1 MTIQSSNAVILF
13 HSAGAIIN
21 KMRFLHAADLHLD
34 SPLRGL
40 DRYEGA
46 PVDDVRGATRR
57 AFENLVAT
65 ALRERV
71 DLVVIGGD
79 LYDGDW
85 PDHSTGLFFV
95 KGVTQLAE
103 EGIPVVIVRGNHD
116 AASKLTKS
124 LRLPRNVHLFNDA
137 KPETVVLDQ
146 IGVAV
151 HGQSFATPAVLDDLA
166 SAYPASIP
174 DCFNIGLLHTSLNG
188 RPGHDSYAPTTL
200 SVLQGK
206 GYDYWALGHVH
217 AAEIVSR
224 EPWVVYP
231 GNTQGRHIREFG
243 AKGCSLLT
251 VENGMV
257 LEHQA
262 IALDVMRW
270 ETLSLDIASLPDLDA
285 LLDAAAVGIRGRLAQ
300 AEGRTLAIRVQI
312 AGRGPLHR
320 VLAIQ
325 PETVEQQLRSA
336 AIEASNAQVWIEK
349 VELTTRPQ
357 LDLDRIAERDDPLG
371 LLVRELRG
379 LASDNAARGV
389 MAEETIQ
396 DLQQKLPVEL
406 REGPHAL
413 LLNAPDVLTEL
424 LYEVE
429 GELIARLSGE
439 GTTS

>member
-1 MTIQSSNAVILF
+1 
-13 HSAGAIIN
+13 
-21 KMRFLHAADLHLD
+21 MRFIHASDLHLD

-40 DRYEGA
+40 SRYEGA
-46 PVDDVRGATRR
+46 PVDEVRGASRR
-57 AFENLVAT
+57 AFENLIAA

-85 PDHSTGLFFV
+85 PDHNTGLFFV

-103 EGIPVVIVRGNHD
+103 EGIPVAIVRGNHD

-124 LRLPRNVHLFNDA
+124 LRLPRNVYLLADA
-137 KPETVVLDQ
+137 KPETVVLDS

-151 HGQSFATPAVLDDLA
+151 HGQSFFTPAVLNDLA
-166 SAYPASIP
+166 SAYPASIAG
-174 DCFNIGLLHTSLNG
+174 CFNIGLLHTSLNG
-188 RPGHDSYAPTTL
+188 RPGHDNYAPTTL

-231 GNTQGRHIREFG
+231 GNTQGRHIRESG
-243 AKGCSLLT
+243 AKGCSLIS
-251 VENGMV
+251 VENGV
-257 LEHQA
+257 VAGQQA

-270 ETLSLDIASLPDLDA
+270 ETLPLDISALPDLDA
-285 LLDAAAVGIRGRLAQ
+285 LLDAATAAIRGRIAQ
-300 AEGRTLAIRVQI
+300 AEGRALAIRVRI
-312 AGRGPLHR
+312 GGSGPLHR
-320 VLAIQ
+320 LLATQ
-325 PETVEQQLRSA
+325 PETVAQQLRGA

-349 VELTTRPQ
+349 IELATRPR

-379 LASDNAARGV
+379 LAADDAARESIV
-389 MAEETIQ
+389 EEAIRE
-396 DLQQKLPVEL
+396 LRQKLPVEL
-406 REGPHAL
+406 REGPRAL
-413 LLNAPDVLTEL
+413 LLDSPDALAEL
-424 LYEVE
+424 MGEVE
-429 GELIARLSGE
+429 ADVMARLSGE
-439 GTTS
+439 GGNDSGGGTAS

>member
-1 MTIQSSNAVILF
+1 
-13 HSAGAIIN
+13 
-21 KMRFLHAADLHLD
+21 MRFLHAADLHID

-57 AFENLVAT
+57 AFENMIGT
-65 ALRERV
+65 ALSEHV

-85 PDHSTGLFFV
+85 PDHNTGLFFV

-103 EGIPVVIVRGNHD
+103 EGIPVAIVRGNHD

-124 LRLPRNVHLFNDA
+124 LRLPRNIHLLADT
-137 KPETVVLDQ
+137 KPETVVLDG

-151 HGQSFATPAVLDDLA
+151 HGQSFITSAVLDDLA
-166 SAYPASIP
+166 SAYPSFIP

-188 RPGHDSYAPTTL
+188 CLGHDNYAPTTL
-200 SVLQGK
+200 DVLRGK

-217 AAEIVSR
+217 AAEIVHR

-231 GNTQGRHIREFG
+231 GNTQGRHIRESG
-243 AKGCSLLT
+243 PKGCALVT
-251 VENGMV
+251 VENGV
-257 LEHQA
+257 VQHQA

-270 ETLSLDIASLPDLDA
+270 ETLTFDIAALSDLDA
-285 LLDAAAVGIRGRLAQ
+285 LLDAATVEIRRRLGQ
-300 AEGRTLAIRVQI
+300 SDGRTLALRVRI
-312 AGRGPLHR
+312 AGSGSLHR
-320 VLAIQ
+320 MLAAQ
-325 PETVEQQLRSA
+325 PETIEQQLRSA

-357 LDLDRIAERDDPLG
+357 VDLDRIAERDDPLG

-379 LASDNAARGV
+379 LAADDVARSAV
-389 MAEETIQ
+389 AEEAYR
-396 DLQQKLPVEL
+396 DLLQKLPVEL
-406 REGPHAL
+406 REGPNAL
-413 LLNAPDVLTEL
+413 RLDVPDVLAEL
-424 LYEVE
+424 LGAVE
-429 GELIARLSGE
+429 GELIAHLSGE
-439 GTTS
+439 GAAP

>member
-1 MTIQSSNAVILF
+1 
-13 HSAGAIIN
+13 
-21 KMRFLHAADLHLD
+21 MRFLHAADLHLD

-46 PVDDVRGATRR
+46 PVDEVRGATRR
-57 AFENLVAT
+57 AFENLVT
-65 ALRERV
+65 TSLSERV

-85 PDHSTGLFFV
+85 PDHNTGLFFV

-103 EGIPVVIVRGNHD
+103 AGIPVAIVRGNHD

-124 LRLPRNVHLFNDA
+124 LRLPRNVHLLDDA
-137 KPETVVLDQ
+137 KPETVVFDQ

-151 HGQSFATPAVLDDLA
+151 HGQSFVTPAVLDDLA
-166 SAYPASIP
+166 SAYPAPIQ

-188 RPGHDSYAPTTL
+188 RTGHDNYAPTTL
-200 SVLQGK
+200 SVLHGK

-231 GNTQGRHIREFG
+231 GNTQGRKISESG
-243 AKGCSLLT
+243 AKGCSLLS
-251 VENGMV
+251 VENGTV

-270 ETLSLDIASLPDLDA
+270 ETLLLDIATLPDLDS
-285 LLDAAAVGIRGRLAQ
+285 LLDAATVEIRRRLAQ
-300 AEGRTLAIRVQI
+300 SDGRTLALRVRI
-312 AGRGPLHR
+312 AGSGPLHR
-320 VLAIQ
+320 MLAAQ

-336 AIEASNAQVWIEK
+336 SIEASNAQVWIEK

-379 LASDNAARGV
+379 LAADDVARSAV
-389 MAEETIQ
+389 AEEAFR
-396 DLQQKLPVEL
+396 DLLQKLPVEL
-406 REGPHAL
+406 REGANAL
-413 LLNAPDVLTEL
+413 RLDAPDVLAEL
-424 LYEVE
+424 LGEVE
-429 GELIARLSGE
+429 GKLIAHLSGE
-439 GTTS
+439 EAAP

>member
-1 MTIQSSNAVILF
+1 
-13 HSAGAIIN
+13 
-21 KMRFLHAADLHLD
+21 MRFLHAADLHID

-57 AFENLVAT
+57 AFENLIAT

-85 PDHSTGLFFV
+85 PDHNTGLFFV

-103 EGIPVVIVRGNHD
+103 EGIPVAIVRGNHD

-124 LRLPRNVHLFNDA
+124 LRLPRNVYLLADA

-146 IGVAV
+146 IGVAI
-151 HGQSFATPAVLDDLA
+151 HGQSFVTPAVLDDLA
-166 SAYPASIP
+166 SAYPHPIP

-188 RPGHDSYAPTTL
+188 RPGHDNYAPTTL

-217 AAEIVSR
+217 AAETVSR

-231 GNTQGRHIREFG
+231 GNTQGRHIRESG
-243 AKGCSLLT
+243 AKGCSLLS
-251 VENGMV
+251 VENGTV

-270 ETLSLDIASLPDLDA
+270 ETLSLDIATLPDLDA
-285 LLDAAAVGIRGRLAQ
+285 LLDAATVGIRGRLVQ
-300 AEGRTLAIRVQI
+300 AEGRTLAVRVRI
-312 AGRGPLHR
+312 SGSGPLHR
-320 VLAIQ
+320 MLATQ

-379 LASDNAARGV
+379 LVADDAARGV
-389 MAEETIQ
+389 VAEEAIR

-413 LLNAPDVLTEL
+413 LLDAPDVLAEL
-424 LYEVE
+424 LSEVE

>member
-1 MTIQSSNAVILF
+1 
-13 HSAGAIIN
+13 
-21 KMRFLHAADLHLD
+21 MRFLHAADLHID

-57 AFENLVAT
+57 TFENLIAT

-85 PDHSTGLFFV
+85 PDHNTGLFFV

-103 EGIPVVIVRGNHD
+103 EGIPVAIVRGNHD

-124 LRLPRNVHLFNDA
+124 LRLPRNVHLLADA

-151 HGQSFATPAVLDDLA
+151 HGQSFVTPAVLDDLA
-166 SAYPASIP
+166 SAYPHPIP

-188 RPGHDSYAPTTL
+188 RPGHDNYAPTTL

-231 GNTQGRHIREFG
+231 GNTQGRHIRESG
-243 AKGCSLLT
+243 AKGCSLLS
-251 VENGMV
+251 VENGTV
-257 LEHQA
+257 LEHKA

-270 ETLSLDIASLPDLDA
+270 ETLSLDIAALPDLDA
-285 LLDAAAVGIRGRLAQ
+285 LLDAATAGIRGRLAQ
-300 AEGRTLAIRVQI
+300 AEGRILAIRVRI
-312 AGRGPLHR
+312 AGSGPLHR
-320 VLAIQ
+320 MLAIQ
-325 PETVEQQLRSA
+325 PETVEHQLRSA

-379 LASDNAARGV
+379 LVADDAARSV
-389 MAEETIQ
+389 VAEEAIR

-413 LLNAPDVLTEL
+413 LLDAPDVLAEFL
-424 LYEVE
+424 REVE

>member
-1 MTIQSSNAVILF
+1 
-13 HSAGAIIN
+13 
-21 KMRFLHAADLHLD
+21 MRFLHAADLHLD

-57 AFENLVAT
+57 AFENLIST

-85 PDHSTGLFFV
+85 PDHNTGLFFV
-95 KGVTQLAE
+95 KGMTQLAE
-103 EGIPVVIVRGNHD
+103 EGIPVAIVRGNHD

-124 LRLPRNVHLFNDA
+124 LRLPRNVYLLNDT
-137 KPETVVLDQ
+137 KPETVILDQ
-146 IGVAV
+146 IGVAI
-151 HGQSFATPAVLDDLA
+151 HGRSFVTPAVLDDLA
-166 SAYPASIP
+166 SAYPPPIP

-188 RPGHDSYAPTTL
+188 RPGHDNYAPTTL
-200 SVLQGK
+200 DVLRGK

-217 AAEIVSR
+217 AAEIVAR

-231 GNTQGRHIREFG
+231 GNTQGRHIRESG
-243 AKGCSLLT
+243 PKGCALVT
-251 VENGMV
+251 VENGV
-257 LEHQA
+257 VQHQT

-270 ETLSLDIASLPDLDA
+270 ETLSLDIAALPDLDA
-285 LLDAAAVGIRGRLAQ
+285 LLDAATVGIRGRLAQ
-300 AEGRTLAIRVQI
+300 AEGRTLAIRVRI
-312 AGRGPLHR
+312 AGSGPLHR
-320 VLAIQ
+320 MLAIQ

-379 LASDNAARGV
+379 LVADDAARGV
-389 MAEETIQ
+389 VAEEAIR

-413 LLNAPDVLTEL
+413 LLDAPDVLAEL
-424 LYEVE
+424 LSEVE

>member
-1 MTIQSSNAVILF
+1 
-13 HSAGAIIN
+13 
-21 KMRFLHAADLHLD
+21 MRFIHASDLHLD

-40 DRYEGA
+40 SRYEGA
-46 PVDDVRGATRR
+46 PVDEVRGATRR
-57 AFENLVAT
+57 AFENLVAA

-85 PDHSTGLFFV
+85 PDHNTGLFFV

-124 LRLPRNVHLFNDA
+124 LRLPRNVYLLADA

-146 IGVAV
+146 IGVAA
-151 HGQSFATPAVLDDLA
+151 HGQSFFTPAVLNDLA
-166 SAYPASIP
+166 SAYPAPIP

-188 RPGHDSYAPTTL
+188 RPGHDNYAPTTL

-231 GNTQGRHIREFG
+231 GNTQGRHIRESG
-243 AKGCSLLT
+243 AKGCSLIS
-251 VENGMV
+251 VENGTV
-257 LEHQA
+257 REQQP

-270 ETLSLDIASLPDLDA
+270 ETLSLDISALPDLDA
-285 LLDAAAVGIRGRLAQ
+285 LLDAATAGIRGRLAK
-300 AEGRTLAIRVQI
+300 ADGRALAMRVRI
-312 AGRGPLHR
+312 SGSGPLHR
-320 VLAIQ
+320 LLATQ

-349 VELTTRPQ
+349 IELTTRPR

-371 LLVRELRG
+371 MLVRELRG
-379 LASDNAARGV
+379 LAADEAARGSV
-389 MAEETIQ
+389 VEEAIR
-396 DLQQKLPVEL
+396 DLQQKLPLEL

-413 LLNAPDVLTEL
+413 LLDAPNALAAL
-424 LYEVE
+424 LGEVE
-429 GELIARLSGE
+429 AEVIARLSGD
-439 GTTS
+439 GGDSGSNSGGGMAS

>member
-1 MTIQSSNAVILF
+1 
-13 HSAGAIIN
+13 
-21 KMRFLHAADLHLD
+21 MRFIHVSDLHLD

-40 DRYEGA
+40 NRYEGA

-57 AFENLVAT
+57 AFENLIAT
-65 ALRERV
+65 AVRERV

-85 PDHSTGLFFV
+85 PDHNTGLFFV

-124 LRLPRNVHLFNDA
+124 LRLPRNVHLLADA
-137 KPETVVLDQ
+137 RAETVILDQ

-151 HGQSFATPAVLDDLA
+151 HGQSFFTPAVLDDLA
-166 SAYPASIP
+166 ATYPGSIP

-188 RPGHDSYAPTTL
+188 RPGHDNYAPTTL

-224 EPWVVYP
+224 QPWVVYP
-231 GNTQGRHIREFG
+231 GNTQGRHIRESG
-243 AKGCSLLT
+243 AKGCSLIS
-251 VENGMV
+251 VENGTV
-257 LEHQA
+257 REHQA

-270 ETLSLDIASLPDLDA
+270 EVLSLDISALPDLDA
-285 LLDAAAVGIRGRLAQ
+285 LLDAATAGIRSRLSQADGRA
-300 AEGRTLAIRVQI
+300 LAIRVRI
-312 AGRGPLHR
+312 AGSGPLHR
-320 VLAIQ
+320 TLAIQ
-325 PETVEQQLRSA
+325 PETVEQQLRGA

-349 VELTTRPQ
+349 IELTTRPQ

-379 LASDNAARGV
+379 LAADAGARASV
-389 MAEETIQ
+389 AEEAIR
-396 DLQQKLPVEL
+396 DLRQKLPAEL

-413 LLNAPDVLTEL
+413 LLDAPGVLAEL
-424 LYEVE
+424 LGEVE
-429 GELIARLSGE
+429 AEVIARLSVE
-439 GTTS
+439 RALS

>member
-1 MTIQSSNAVILF
+1 
-13 HSAGAIIN
+13 
-21 KMRFLHAADLHLD
+21 MRFLHAADLHLD

-65 ALRERV
+65 ALSERV

-85 PDHSTGLFFV
+85 PDHNTGLFFV

-103 EGIPVVIVRGNHD
+103 AGIPVAIVRGNHD

-124 LRLPRNVHLFNDA
+124 LRLPRNVHLLADT
-137 KPETVVLDQ
+137 KPETVVLDG

-151 HGQSFATPAVLDDLA
+151 HGQSFVTPAVLDDLA
-166 SAYPASIP
+166 STYPAPIQG
-174 DCFNIGLLHTSLNG
+174 CFNIGLLHTSLNG
-188 RPGHDSYAPTTL
+188 RPGHDNYAPTTL
-200 SVLQGK
+200 DVLRGK
-206 GYDYWALGHVH
+206 GYDYWALGHIH
-217 AAEIVSR
+217 AAEIVLR

-231 GNTQGRHIREFG
+231 GNTQGRDIRESG
-243 AKGCSLLT
+243 AKGCSLVS
-251 VENGMV
+251 VENGVV
-257 LEHQA
+257 LDHRA

-270 ETLSLDIASLPDLDA
+270 GKLLLDIATLPDLDS
-285 LLDAAAVGIRGRLAQ
+285 LLDAATVEIRRRLAQ
-300 AEGRTLAIRVQI
+300 SDGRTLALRVRI
-312 AGRGPLHR
+312 AGSGPLHR
-320 VLAIQ
+320 MLAAQ

-379 LASDNAARGV
+379 LAADDVARSAV
-389 MAEETIQ
+389 AEEAFR
-396 DLQQKLPVEL
+396 DLLQKLPVEL
-406 REGPHAL
+406 REGANAL
-413 LLNAPDVLTEL
+413 RLDAPDVLAEL
-424 LYEVE
+424 LGEVE
-429 GELIARLSGE
+429 GKLIAHLSGE
-439 GTTS
+439 GAAP

>member
-1 MTIQSSNAVILF
+1 
-13 HSAGAIIN
+13 
-21 KMRFLHAADLHLD
+21 MRFLHAADLHLD

-65 ALRERV
+65 ALSERV
-71 DLVVIGGD
+71 DLVVISGD

-85 PDHSTGLFFV
+85 PDHNTGLFFV

-103 EGIPVVIVRGNHD
+103 AGIPVAIVRGNHD

-124 LRLPRNVHLFNDA
+124 LRLPRNVHLLADA
-137 KPETVVLDQ
+137 KPETVVLDE

-151 HGQSFATPAVLDDLA
+151 HGQSFVTPAVLDDLA
-166 SAYPASIP
+166 SAYPAPIQG
-174 DCFNIGLLHTSLNG
+174 CFNIGLLHTSLNG
-188 RPGHDSYAPTTL
+188 RPGHDNYAPTTL
-200 SVLQGK
+200 DVLRGK
-206 GYDYWALGHVH
+206 GYDYWALGHIH
-217 AAEIVSR
+217 AAEIVLR

-231 GNTQGRHIREFG
+231 GNTQGRDIRESG
-243 AKGCSLLT
+243 AKGCSLVS
-251 VENGMV
+251 VENGVV
-257 LEHQA
+257 LDHRA

-270 ETLSLDIASLPDLDA
+270 DKLLLDIATLPDLDS
-285 LLDAAAVGIRGRLAQ
+285 LLDAATVEIRRRLAQ
-300 AEGRTLAIRVQI
+300 SDGRTLALRVRI
-312 AGRGPLHR
+312 AGSGPLHR
-320 VLAIQ
+320 MLAAQ

-379 LASDNAARGV
+379 LAADDVARSAV
-389 MAEETIQ
+389 AEEAFR
-396 DLQQKLPVEL
+396 DLLQKLPVEL
-406 REGPHAL
+406 REGANAL
-413 LLNAPDVLTEL
+413 RLDAPDVLAEL
-424 LYEVE
+424 LGEVE
-429 GELIARLSGE
+429 GKLIAHLSGE
-439 GTTS
+439 GAAP

>member
-1 MTIQSSNAVILF
+1 
-13 HSAGAIIN
+13 
-21 KMRFLHAADLHLD
+21 MRFLHAADLHLD

-46 PVDDVRGATRR
+46 PVDEVRGATRR
-57 AFENLVAT
+57 AFENLIST

-85 PDHSTGLFFV
+85 PDYNTGLFFV
-95 KGVTQLAE
+95 KGMTQLAE
-103 EGIPVVIVRGNHD
+103 EGIPVAIVRGNHD

-124 LRLPRNVHLFNDA
+124 LHLPRNVHLLNDT
-137 KPETVVLDQ
+137 KPETVVLDE

-151 HGQSFATPAVLDDLA
+151 HGQSFVTSAVLDDLA
-166 SAYPASIP
+166 SAYPSSIP
-174 DCFNIGLLHTSLNG
+174 DCFNIGLLHTALNG
-188 RPGHDSYAPTTL
+188 RPGHDNYAPTTL
-200 SVLQGK
+200 DVLRGK

-231 GNTQGRHIREFG
+231 GNTQGRQIRESG
-243 AKGCSLLT
+243 PKGCALVT
-251 VENGMV
+251 VENGLV
-257 LEHQA
+257 QHQT

-270 ETLSLDIASLPDLDA
+270 DTLSVDIAALPDLDA
-285 LLDAAAVGIRGRLAQ
+285 LLDAATVEIGRRLVQSDGRALA
-300 AEGRTLAIRVQI
+300 LRVRI
-312 AGRGPLHR
+312 AGSGPLHR
-320 VLAIQ
+320 MLAAQ
-325 PETVEQQLRSA
+325 PETVAQQLRSA

-379 LASDNAARGV
+379 LAADDVARSAL
-389 MAEETIQ
+389 AEEVFR
-396 DLQQKLPVEL
+396 DLLQKLPVEL
-406 REGPHAL
+406 REGPNAL
-413 LLNAPDVLTEL
+413 RLDAFDVLAEL
-424 LYEVE
+424 LGEVE
-429 GELIARLSGE
+429 GELIAHLSGE
-439 GTTS
+439 GATP

>member
-1 MTIQSSNAVILF
+1 
-13 HSAGAIIN
+13 
-21 KMRFLHAADLHLD
+21 MRFLHAADLHID

-57 AFENLVAT
+57 AFENLIAT

-85 PDHSTGLFFV
+85 PDHNTGLFFV

-103 EGIPVVIVRGNHD
+103 EGIPVAIVRGNHD

-124 LRLPRNVHLFNDA
+124 LRLPRNVHLLADA

-146 IGVAV
+146 IGVAI
-151 HGQSFATPAVLDDLA
+151 HGQSFVTPAVLDDLA
-166 SAYPASIP
+166 SAYPHPIP

-188 RPGHDSYAPTTL
+188 RPGHDNYAPTTL

-231 GNTQGRHIREFG
+231 GNTQGRHIRESG
-243 AKGCSLLT
+243 TKGCSLVS
-251 VENGMV
+251 VENGVV
-257 LEHQA
+257 LDHRI

-270 ETLSLDIASLPDLDA
+270 DTLLLDIAALPDLDS
-285 LLDAAAVGIRGRLAQ
+285 LLDAATVEIRRRLAQ
-300 AEGRTLAIRVQI
+300 SDGRTLALRVRI
-312 AGRGPLHR
+312 AGCGPLHR
-320 VLAIQ
+320 MLAAQ

-379 LASDNAARGV
+379 LAADDVARSAV
-389 MAEETIQ
+389 AEEAFR
-396 DLQQKLPVEL
+396 DLLQKLPVEL
-406 REGPHAL
+406 REGANAL
-413 LLNAPDVLTEL
+413 RLDAPDVLAEL
-424 LYEVE
+424 LGEVE
-429 GELIARLSGE
+429 GKLIAHLSGE
-439 GTTS
+439 EAAP

>member
-1 MTIQSSNAVILF
+1 
-13 HSAGAIIN
+13 
-21 KMRFLHAADLHLD
+21 MRFLHAADLHID
-34 SPLRGL
+34 SPFRGL

-57 AFENLVAT
+57 AFENLIAT

-71 DLVVIGGD
+71 ALVVIGGD

-85 PDHSTGLFFV
+85 PDHNTGLFFV

-103 EGIPVVIVRGNHD
+103 EGIPVAIVRGNHD

-124 LRLPRNVHLFNDA
+124 LRLPRNVHLLADA

-146 IGVAV
+146 IGVAI
-151 HGQSFATPAVLDDLA
+151 HGQSFVTPAVLDDLA
-166 SAYPASIP
+166 SAYPAPIP

-188 RPGHDSYAPTTL
+188 RPGHDNYAPTTL

-231 GNTQGRHIREFG
+231 GNTQGRHIRESG
-243 AKGCSLLT
+243 AKGCSLVS
-251 VENGMV
+251 VENGVV
-257 LEHQA
+257 LDHRT

-270 ETLSLDIASLPDLDA
+270 DTLLLDIAALPDLDS
-285 LLDAAAVGIRGRLAQ
+285 LLDAATVEIRRRLAQ
-300 AEGRTLAIRVQI
+300 SDGRTLALRVRI
-312 AGRGPLHR
+312 AGSGPLHR
-320 VLAIQ
+320 MLAAQ

-336 AIEASNAQVWIEK
+336 GIEASNAQVWIEK
-349 VELTTRPQ
+349 VELTTHPQ

-379 LASDNAARGV
+379 LAADDVARSAV
-389 MAEETIQ
+389 AEEAFR
-396 DLQQKLPVEL
+396 DLLQKLPVEL
-406 REGPHAL
+406 REGANAL
-413 LLNAPDVLTEL
+413 RLDAPDVLAEL
-424 LYEVE
+424 LGEVE
-429 GELIARLSGE
+429 GKLIAHLSGE
-439 GTTS
+439 GAAP

>member
-1 MTIQSSNAVILF
+1 
-13 HSAGAIIN
+13 
-21 KMRFLHAADLHLD
+21 MRFLHAADLHLD

-57 AFENLVAT
+57 AFENLIST

-85 PDHSTGLFFV
+85 PDHNTGLFFV
-95 KGVTQLAE
+95 KGMAQLAE
-103 EGIPVVIVRGNHD
+103 EGIPVAIVRGNHD

-124 LRLPRNVHLFNDA
+124 LRLPRNVHLLADA
-137 KPETVVLDQ
+137 KPETVVLDE

-151 HGQSFATPAVLDDLA
+151 HGQSFITSAVLDDLA
-166 SAYPASIP
+166 SAYPSSIS

-188 RPGHDSYAPTTL
+188 RLGHDNYAPTTL
-200 SVLQGK
+200 DVLRGK
-206 GYDYWALGHVH
+206 DYDYWALGHVH

-231 GNTQGRHIREFG
+231 GNTQGRQIREAG
-243 AKGCSLLT
+243 AKGCALVT
-251 VENGMV
+251 VENGV
-257 LEHQA
+257 VQHQA

-270 ETLSLDIASLPDLDA
+270 DTLPLDIAALPDLDA
-285 LLDAAAVGIRGRLAQ
+285 LLDAATVEIRRRLVQSDGRALA
-300 AEGRTLAIRVQI
+300 LRVRI
-312 AGRGPLHR
+312 AGSGPLHR
-320 VLAIQ
+320 MLAAQ

-357 LDLDRIAERDDPLG
+357 LDLDHIAERDDPLG

-379 LASDNAARGV
+379 LAADDMARNTV
-389 MAEETIQ
+389 AEEAFR
-396 DLQQKLPVEL
+396 DLLQKLPVEL
-406 REGPHAL
+406 REGPNAL
-413 LLNAPDVLTEL
+413 RLDAPDVLAEL
-424 LYEVE
+424 LGEVE
-429 GELIARLSGE
+429 GELIAHLSGE

>member
-1 MTIQSSNAVILF
+1 
-13 HSAGAIIN
+13 
-21 KMRFLHAADLHLD
+21 MRFIHASDLHLD

-40 DRYEGA
+40 SRYEGA
-46 PVDDVRGATRR
+46 PVDEVRGATRR
-57 AFENLVAT
+57 AFENLVAA

-85 PDHSTGLFFV
+85 PDHNTGLFFV

-124 LRLPRNVHLFNDA
+124 LRLPRNVYLLADA

-146 IGVAV
+146 IGVAA
-151 HGQSFATPAVLDDLA
+151 HGQSFFTPAVLNDLA

-188 RPGHDSYAPTTL
+188 RPGHDNYAPTTL

-231 GNTQGRHIREFG
+231 GNTQGRHIRESG
-243 AKGCSLLT
+243 AKGCSLIS

-257 LEHQA
+257 LEQKA

-270 ETLSLDIASLPDLDA
+270 ETLSLDISALPDLDA
-285 LLDAAAVGIRGRLAQ
+285 LLDAATAGIRNRLAQ
-300 AEGRTLAIRVQI
+300 ADGRAVAIRIRI
-312 AGRGPLHR
+312 AGSGPLHR
-320 VLAIQ
+320 MLAVQ

-349 VELTTRPQ
+349 IELTTRPQ

-371 LLVRELRG
+371 MLVRELRA
-379 LASDNAARGV
+379 LAADDAARASV
-389 MAEETIQ
+389 VEEAIR

-413 LLNAPDVLTEL
+413 LLDAPDALAAL
-424 LYEVE
+424 LGEVE
-429 GELIARLSGE
+429 AEVIARLSGD
-439 GTTS
+439 GGDSGNNSGGGVAS

>member
-1 MTIQSSNAVILF
+1 
-13 HSAGAIIN
+13 
-21 KMRFLHAADLHLD
+21 MRFLHAADLHID

-57 AFENLVAT
+57 AFENLIST
-65 ALRERV
+65 SLRERV

-85 PDHSTGLFFV
+85 PDHNTGLFFV

-103 EGIPVVIVRGNHD
+103 EGIPVAIVRGNHD

-124 LRLPRNVHLFNDA
+124 LRLPRNVHLLADA

-146 IGVAV
+146 IGVAI
-151 HGQSFATPAVLDDLA
+151 HGQSFVTPAVLDDLA
-166 SAYPASIP
+166 SAYPAPIP

-188 RPGHDSYAPTTL
+188 RPGHDNYAPTTL

-231 GNTQGRHIREFG
+231 GNTQGRHIRESG
-243 AKGCSLLT
+243 AKGCSLVS
-251 VENGMV
+251 VENGVV
-257 LEHQA
+257 LDHRT

-270 ETLSLDIASLPDLDA
+270 DTLLLDIAALPDLDS
-285 LLDAAAVGIRGRLAQ
+285 LLDAATVEIRRRLAQ
-300 AEGRTLAIRVQI
+300 SDGRTLALRVRI
-312 AGRGPLHR
+312 AGSGPLHR
-320 VLAIQ
+320 MLAAQ

-379 LASDNAARGV
+379 LADDDVARSAV
-389 MAEETIQ
+389 AEEAFR
-396 DLQQKLPVEL
+396 DLLQKLPVEL
-406 REGPHAL
+406 REGANAL
-413 LLNAPDVLTEL
+413 RLDAPDVLAEL
-424 LYEVE
+424 LGEVE
-429 GELIARLSGE
+429 GKLIAHLSGE
-439 GTTS
+439 EAAP

>member
-1 MTIQSSNAVILF
+1 M
-13 HSAGAIIN
+13 H
-21 KMRFLHAADLHLD
+21 FLHAADLHLD

-65 ALRERV
+65 ALSERV

-85 PDHSTGLFFV
+85 PDHNTGLFFV

-103 EGIPVVIVRGNHD
+103 AGIPVAIVRGNHD

-124 LRLPRNVHLFNDA
+124 LRLPRNVHLLADA
-137 KPETVVLDQ
+137 KPETVVLDE

-151 HGQSFATPAVLDDLA
+151 HGQSFVTPAVLDDLA
-166 SAYPASIP
+166 SAYPAPIQG
-174 DCFNIGLLHTSLNG
+174 CFNIGLLHTSLNG
-188 RPGHDSYAPTTL
+188 RIGHDNYAPTTL
-200 SVLQGK
+200 DVLQGK
-206 GYDYWALGHVH
+206 GYDYWALGHIH
-217 AAEIVSR
+217 AAEIVLR

-231 GNTQGRHIREFG
+231 GNTQGRDIRESG
-243 AKGCSLLT
+243 AKGCSLVS
-251 VENGMV
+251 VENGVV
-257 LEHQA
+257 LDHRA

-270 ETLSLDIASLPDLDA
+270 DKLLLDIATLPDLDS
-285 LLDAAAVGIRGRLAQ
+285 LLDAATVEIRRRLAQ
-300 AEGRTLAIRVQI
+300 SDGRTLALRVRI
-312 AGRGPLHR
+312 AGSGPLHR
-320 VLAIQ
+320 MLAAQ
-325 PETVEQQLRSA
+325 PETIEQQLRSA

-379 LASDNAARGV
+379 LAADDVARSAV
-389 MAEETIQ
+389 AEEAFR
-396 DLQQKLPVEL
+396 DLLQKLPLEL
-406 REGPHAL
+406 REGANAL
-413 LLNAPDVLTEL
+413 RLDAPDVLAEL
-424 LYEVE
+424 LGEVE
-429 GELIARLSGE
+429 GKLIAHLSGE
-439 GTTS
+439 GAAP

>member
-1 MTIQSSNAVILF
+1 
-13 HSAGAIIN
+13 
-21 KMRFLHAADLHLD
+21 MRFLHTADLHLD

-57 AFENLVAT
+57 AFENLIAT

-85 PDHSTGLFFV
+85 PDHNTGLFFV

-103 EGIPVVIVRGNHD
+103 EGIPVAIVRGNHD

-124 LRLPRNVHLFNDA
+124 LRLPRNVHLLADA
-137 KPETVVLDQ
+137 KPETVILDQ

-151 HGQSFATPAVLDDLA
+151 HGQSFVTPAVLDDLA
-166 SAYPASIP
+166 SAYPVPIP

-188 RPGHDSYAPTTL
+188 RPGHDNYAPTTL

-231 GNTQGRHIREFG
+231 GNTQGRHIRESG
-243 AKGCSLLT
+243 AKGCSLLS
-251 VENGMV
+251 VENGTV

-262 IALDVMRW
+262 ITLDVMRW
-270 ETLSLDIASLPDLDA
+270 ETLSLDIAALPDLDA
-285 LLDAAAVGIRGRLAQ
+285 LLDAATVGIRGRLAQ
-300 AEGRTLAIRVQI
+300 VEGRTLAIRVQI
-312 AGRGPLHR
+312 SGSGPLHR
-320 VLAIQ
+320 MLAIQ

-349 VELTTRPQ
+349 VELTTHPQ

-371 LLVRELRG
+371 LLVRELHG
-379 LASDNAARGV
+379 LAADDAARSV
-389 MAEETIQ
+389 VAEEAIR

-424 LYEVE
+424 LSEVE
-429 GELIARLSGE
+429 GELIAHLSGE

>member
-1 MTIQSSNAVILF
+1 
-13 HSAGAIIN
+13 
-21 KMRFLHAADLHLD
+21 MRFIHASDLHLD

-40 DRYEGA
+40 SRYEGA
-46 PVDDVRGATRR
+46 PVDEVRGATRR
-57 AFENLVAT
+57 AFENLVAA

-85 PDHSTGLFFV
+85 PDHNTGLFFV

-124 LRLPRNVHLFNDA
+124 LRLPRNVYLLADA

-146 IGVAV
+146 IGVAA
-151 HGQSFATPAVLDDLA
+151 HGQSFFTPAVLNDLA

-188 RPGHDSYAPTTL
+188 RPGHDNYAPTTL

-231 GNTQGRHIREFG
+231 GNTQGRHIRESG
-243 AKGCSLLT
+243 AKGCSLIS

-257 LEHQA
+257 LEQKA

-270 ETLSLDIASLPDLDA
+270 ETLSLDISALPDLDA
-285 LLDAAAVGIRGRLAQ
+285 LLDAATAGIRNRLAL
-300 AEGRTLAIRVQI
+300 ADGRALAIRIRI
-312 AGRGPLHR
+312 AGSGPLHR
-320 VLAIQ
+320 MLAVQ

-336 AIEASNAQVWIEK
+336 AIEVSNAQVWIEK
-349 VELTTRPQ
+349 IELTTRPQ

-379 LASDNAARGV
+379 LAADNAAWGSV
-389 MAEETIQ
+389 AEEAIRE
-396 DLQQKLPVEL
+396 LQQKLPVEL

-413 LLNAPDVLTEL
+413 LLDAPGVLAEL
-424 LYEVE
+424 LGEVE
-429 GELIARLSGE
+429 AEVIARMSGQGGYDSGDSGG
-439 GTTS
+439 GTAS

>member
-1 MTIQSSNAVILF
+1 
-13 HSAGAIIN
+13 
-21 KMRFLHAADLHLD
+21 MRFIHASDLHLD

-40 DRYEGA
+40 SRYEGA
-46 PVDDVRGATRR
+46 PVDEVRGATRR
-57 AFENLVAT
+57 AFENLVAA

-85 PDHSTGLFFV
+85 PDHNTGLFFV

-124 LRLPRNVHLFNDA
+124 LRLPRNVYLLADA

-146 IGVAV
+146 IGVAA
-151 HGQSFATPAVLDDLA
+151 HGQSFFTPAVLNDLA

-188 RPGHDSYAPTTL
+188 RPGHDNYAPTTL

-231 GNTQGRHIREFG
+231 GNTQGRHIRESG
-243 AKGCSLLT
+243 AKGCSLIS
-251 VENGMV
+251 VENNMV
-257 LEHQA
+257 LEQKA

-270 ETLSLDIASLPDLDA
+270 ETLSLDISALPDLDA
-285 LLDAAAVGIRGRLAQ
+285 LLDTATAGIRNRLAL
-300 AEGRTLAIRVQI
+300 ADGRALAIRIRI
-312 AGRGPLHR
+312 AGSGPLHR
-320 VLAIQ
+320 MLAVQ

-349 VELTTRPQ
+349 IELTTRPQ

-371 LLVRELRG
+371 MLVRELRG
-379 LASDNAARGV
+379 LAADDAARASV
-389 MAEETIQ
+389 VEEAIR

-413 LLNAPDVLTEL
+413 LLDAPDVLAEL
-424 LYEVE
+424 LSEVE
-429 GELIARLSGE
+429 AEVIARLSGD
-439 GTTS
+439 GGDSGNNSRGGVAS

>member
-1 MTIQSSNAVILF
+1 
-13 HSAGAIIN
+13 
-21 KMRFLHAADLHLD
+21 MRFLHAADLHID

-57 AFENLVAT
+57 AFENLIAT

-85 PDHSTGLFFV
+85 PDHNTGLFFV

-103 EGIPVVIVRGNHD
+103 EGIPVAIVRGNHD

-124 LRLPRNVHLFNDA
+124 LRLPRNVHLLADV

-146 IGVAV
+146 IGVAI
-151 HGQSFATPAVLDDLA
+151 HGQSFVTPAVLDDLA
-166 SAYPASIP
+166 SAYPHPIP

-188 RPGHDSYAPTTL
+188 RPGHDNYAPTTL

-231 GNTQGRHIREFG
+231 GNTQGRKISESG
-243 AKGCSLLT
+243 AKGCSLVS
-251 VENGMV
+251 VENGTV
-257 LEHQA
+257 LGHQA

-270 ETLSLDIASLPDLDA
+270 ETLSLDIATLPDLDA
-285 LLDAAAVGIRGRLAQ
+285 LLDAATVEIRRRLAQ
-300 AEGRTLAIRVQI
+300 SDGRTLALRVRI
-312 AGRGPLHR
+312 AGSGPLHR
-320 VLAIQ
+320 ILAAQ

-379 LASDNAARGV
+379 LADDDVARSAV
-389 MAEETIQ
+389 AEEAFR
-396 DLQQKLPVEL
+396 DLLQKLPVEL
-406 REGPHAL
+406 REGANAL
-413 LLNAPDVLTEL
+413 RLDAPDVLAEL
-424 LYEVE
+424 LGEVE
-429 GELIARLSGE
+429 GKLIAHLSGE
-439 GTTS
+439 GAAP

>member
-1 MTIQSSNAVILF
+1 
-13 HSAGAIIN
+13 
-21 KMRFLHAADLHLD
+21 MRFIHVSDLHLD

-40 DRYEGA
+40 NRYEGA

-57 AFENLVAT
+57 AFENLIAT
-65 ALRERV
+65 AVRERV

-85 PDHSTGLFFV
+85 PDHNTGLFFV

-124 LRLPRNVHLFNDA
+124 LRLPRNVHLLADA
-137 KPETVVLDQ
+137 KPETVILDQ

-151 HGQSFATPAVLDDLA
+151 HGQSFFTPAVLDDLA
-166 SAYPASIP
+166 ATYPGSIP

-188 RPGHDSYAPTTL
+188 RPGHDNYAPTTL

-224 EPWVVYP
+224 QPWVVYP
-231 GNTQGRHIREFG
+231 GNTQGRHIRESG
-243 AKGCSLLT
+243 AKGCSLIS
-251 VENGMV
+251 VENGTV
-257 LEHQA
+257 REHQA

-270 ETLSLDIASLPDLDA
+270 EVLSLDISALPDLDA
-285 LLDAAAVGIRGRLAQ
+285 LLDAATAGIRSRLSQADGRA
-300 AEGRTLAIRVQI
+300 LAIRVRI
-312 AGRGPLHR
+312 AGSGPLHR
-320 VLAIQ
+320 TLAIQ
-325 PETVEQQLRSA
+325 PETVEQQLRGA

-349 VELTTRPQ
+349 IELTTRPQ

-379 LASDNAARGV
+379 LAADAGARASV
-389 MAEETIQ
+389 AEEAIR
-396 DLQQKLPVEL
+396 DLRQKLPAEL

-413 LLNAPDVLTEL
+413 LLDAPGVLAEL
-424 LYEVE
+424 LGEVE
-429 GELIARLSGE
+429 AEVIARLSGE
-439 GTTS
+439 ETIS

>member
-1 MTIQSSNAVILF
+1 
-13 HSAGAIIN
+13 
-21 KMRFLHAADLHLD
+21 MRFLHAADLHLD

-65 ALRERV
+65 ALSERV

-85 PDHSTGLFFV
+85 PDHNTGLFFV

-103 EGIPVVIVRGNHD
+103 AGIPVAIVRGNHD

-124 LRLPRNVHLFNDA
+124 LRLPRNVHLLADA
-137 KPETVVLDQ
+137 KPETVVLDE

-151 HGQSFATPAVLDDLA
+151 HGQSFVTPAVLDDLA
-166 SAYPASIP
+166 SAYPAPIQG
-174 DCFNIGLLHTSLNG
+174 CFNIGLLHTSLNG
-188 RPGHDSYAPTTL
+188 RPGHDNYAPTTL
-200 SVLQGK
+200 DVLRGK
-206 GYDYWALGHVH
+206 GYDYWALGHIH
-217 AAEIVSR
+217 AAEIVLR

-231 GNTQGRHIREFG
+231 GNTQGRDIRESG
-243 AKGCSLLT
+243 AKGCSLVS
-251 VENGMV
+251 VENGVV
-257 LEHQA
+257 LDHRT

-270 ETLSLDIASLPDLDA
+270 DKLLLDIATLPDLDS
-285 LLDAAAVGIRGRLAQ
+285 LLDAATVEIRRRLAQ
-300 AEGRTLAIRVQI
+300 SGGRTLALRVRI
-312 AGRGPLHR
+312 AGSGPLHR
-320 VLAIQ
+320 MLAAQ

-349 VELTTRPQ
+349 VELITRPQ

-379 LASDNAARGV
+379 LATDDVARSAV
-389 MAEETIQ
+389 AEEAFR
-396 DLQQKLPVEL
+396 DLLQKLPVEL
-406 REGPHAL
+406 REGANAL
-413 LLNAPDVLTEL
+413 RLDAPDVLAEL
-424 LYEVE
+424 LGEVE
-429 GELIARLSGE
+429 GKLIAHLSGE
-439 GTTS
+439 GAAP

>member
-1 MTIQSSNAVILF
+1 
-13 HSAGAIIN
+13 
-21 KMRFLHAADLHLD
+21 MRFIHVSDLHLD

-40 DRYEGA
+40 NRYEGA

-57 AFENLVAT
+57 AFENLIAT
-65 ALRERV
+65 AVRERV

-85 PDHSTGLFFV
+85 PDHNTGLFFV

-124 LRLPRNVHLFNDA
+124 LRLPRNVHLLADA
-137 KPETVVLDQ
+137 KPETVILDQ

-151 HGQSFATPAVLDDLA
+151 HGQSFFTPAVLNDLA
-166 SAYPASIP
+166 ATYPGSIP

-188 RPGHDSYAPTTL
+188 HPGHDNYAPTTL

-224 EPWVVYP
+224 QPWVVYP
-231 GNTQGRHIREFG
+231 GNTQGRHIRESG
-243 AKGCSLLT
+243 AKGCSLIS
-251 VENGMV
+251 VENGTV
-257 LEHQA
+257 REHQA

-270 ETLSLDIASLPDLDA
+270 EVLSLDISALPDLDA
-285 LLDAAAVGIRGRLAQ
+285 LLDAATAGIRSRVTQADGRA
-300 AEGRTLAIRVQI
+300 LAIRIRI
-312 AGRGPLHR
+312 AGSGPLHR
-320 VLAIQ
+320 TLAIQ
-325 PETVEQQLRSA
+325 PETVEQQLRGA

-349 VELTTRPQ
+349 IELTTRPQ

-379 LASDNAARGV
+379 LAADAGARASV
-389 MAEETIQ
+389 AEEAIR
-396 DLQQKLPVEL
+396 DLRQKLPAEL

-413 LLNAPDVLTEL
+413 LLDAPGVLAEL
-424 LYEVE
+424 LGEVE
-429 GELIARLSGE
+429 AEVIARLSGE
-439 GTTS
+439 ETIS